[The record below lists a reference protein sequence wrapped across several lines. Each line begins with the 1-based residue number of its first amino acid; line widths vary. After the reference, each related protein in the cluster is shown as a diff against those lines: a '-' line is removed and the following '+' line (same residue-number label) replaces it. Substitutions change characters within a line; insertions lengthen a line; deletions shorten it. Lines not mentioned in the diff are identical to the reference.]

1 MSTNQT
7 TQFYKHGLGKCY
19 VQIPL
24 YLFVYLGT
32 LLIQNVIPN
41 HGRLLWRVSKRHE
54 MNISGLL
61 LIWHKILS
69 MYP

>member
-1 MSTNQT
+1 MYINEMSTNQT

-32 LLIQNVIPN
+32 LLIHKYI
-41 HGRLLWRVSKRHE
+41 LEVSEK
-54 MNISGLL
+54 S
-61 LIWHKILS
+61 
-69 MYP
+69 Y

>member
-41 HGRLLWRVSKRHE
+41 IP

-61 LIWHKILS
+61 LIWYKILS
-69 MYP
+69 MYS

>member
-41 HGRLLWRVSKRHE
+41 HGRLLWIVSKR
-54 MNISGLL
+54 L
-61 LIWHKILS
+61 
-69 MYP
+69 